1 MQNVL
6 GKRYEELFETAS
18 NLLRDFNTST
28 GHQHAQIG
36 QDEFRALVMRAEAA
50 GSIPSGGDPNLEARF
65 LLPKIIQDTTDL
77 AVMQRIMDW
86 VAQKF
91 PV

>member
-1 MQNVL
+1 VL
-6 GKRYEELFETAS
+6 GKRYEEQFEKAS

-28 GHQHAQIG
+28 GYQHAQIG
-36 QDEFRALVMRAEAA
+36 QDGFRELVMRAEAA
-50 GSIPSGGDPNLEARF
+50 GSIPSGDDPKLEARF